1 PATLEQPTA
10 TASFNTEEFT
20 IVLSSSSCMV
30 FVIVVLVLLI
40 LMYHRTHDCCRLQ
53 FPQPSQQNQNNFLHP
68 KMILNRTAIQPLKS
82 TKRTNHK
89 MVNTLFTGLWFAC
102 LEWKD
107 GANKMITPPPTSFLL
122 STLCI
127 FCFRLPLEVNPPLYY
142 SSNQSL
148 VESSHTG
155 PCAAMYCDNPLNP
168 DQPFF
173 INLVSLQVPQWEPR
187 LPHLPSYESVRKKD
201 RQREIH
207 RMIADRFG
215 LNPSHSVAPPSYE
228 ESQRH
233 S

>member
-1 PATLEQPTA
+1 
-10 TASFNTEEFT
+10 
-20 IVLSSSSCMV
+20 SCMV

-53 FPQPSQQNQNNFLHP
+53 FPQPSQQNQNNF
-68 KMILNRTAIQPLKS
+68 Q
-82 TKRTNHK
+82 
-89 MVNTLFTGLWFAC
+89 
-102 LEWKD
+102 
-107 GANKMITPPPTSFLL
+107 
-122 STLCI
+122 
-127 FCFRLPLEVNPPLYY
+127 VNPPLYY

-168 DQPFF
+168 KDQPFF

-233 S
+233 SGEFT